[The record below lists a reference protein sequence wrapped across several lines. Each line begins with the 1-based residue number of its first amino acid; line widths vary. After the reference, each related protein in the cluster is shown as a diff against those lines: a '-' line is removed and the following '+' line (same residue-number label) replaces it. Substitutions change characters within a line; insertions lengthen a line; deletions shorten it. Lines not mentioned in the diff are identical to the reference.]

1 MLVLSHILI
10 SFSFIS
16 TLLTAVLTHH
26 LGWVATTFSD
36 THSYSDFHKPYN
48 ALWGQLV
55 DLYGAVGHPAKIAH
69 TVITG
74 TNNGDLISKI
84 LNSLTYFIRCCDIER
99 KDTVRVDVE
108 GDNSLV
114 NSICHEYSCIPK
126 EYYKK
131 YEDHLREMENCSL
144 KGREMRKEVF
154 VKHRNEPQ
162 IPNLRVCATEQSY
175 LLSRKITM
183 DVQTSSYKSIAEE
196 EGVKMSP
203 TDDKKVVFLLGDDEK
218 LDCIKKENVDNSN
231 NLKLSMP
238 VSNLKRGLKKET
250 SCFNLK
256 DYTDDEPTTENVENI
271 ECNSSTKTLEKSA
284 LDTVSTV
291 NKQENASSDTT
302 FKDEDFITCDG
313 STSIKPST
321 SFSSLTPSSEASC
334 SSKSTNEKPK
344 ENEFVRSKSVPPE
357 KQKPEANDEIKS
369 RYKYCGVKF
378 NFQQYPQI
386 VTNYMKSKNIEL
398 SRLPFAEKKMEFN
411 QITLSTDTAFNF
423 MDSDDSGEE
432 VEALQT
438 PSNASELE
446 CVSDLVTDRHKECY
460 AKESVERLPKT
471 FTRAKVPNTV
481 IKDPPPIEDETEK
494 EKYDGKMKVVS
505 LPMPK

>member
-1 MLVLSHILI
+1 MI

-26 LGWVATTFSD
+26 LGWVATTFSG

-131 YEDHLREMENCSL
+131 YEDHLREMENCNV
-144 KGREMRKEVF
+144 KGREMKKEVF

-183 DVQTSSYKSIAEE
+183 EMQTSSYKSIAEE
-196 EGVKMSP
+196 ESIKMSSP
-203 TDDKKVVFLLGDDEK
+203 DDKKVVFLLGDDEK

-231 NLKLSMP
+231 SLKQSVP

-256 DYTDDEPTTENVENI
+256 DYSDKEKDGEVTTESVGNI
-271 ECNSSTKTLEKSA
+271 DCSSSTKTSILGI
-284 LDTVSTV
+284 DSTT
-291 NKQENASSDTT
+291 NKQEQTSPGTT

-313 STSIKPST
+313 STNIKPST
-321 SFSSLTPSSEASC
+321 SFSSLTPSSGASC
-334 SSKSTNEKPK
+334 SSKSANEKPK

-357 KQKPEANDEIKS
+357 QQKPESNDEIKS

-411 QITLSTDTAFNF
+411 QITLNTDTAFNF

-471 FTRAKVPNTV
+471 FIRAKVPNTV
-481 IKDPPPIEDETEK
+481 IKDPPPKEDETAK
-494 EKYDGKMKVVS
+494 EKHDGKMKVVS

>member
-1 MLVLSHILI
+1 MLI

-26 LGWVATTFSD
+26 LGWVATTFSG

-99 KDTVRVDVE
+99 KDTIRVDVE

-131 YEDHLREMENCSL
+131 YEDHLREMENCNV
-144 KGREMRKEVF
+144 KEREMKKGVF
-154 VKHRNEPQ
+154 LKHRNEPQ
-162 IPNLRVCATEQSY
+162 IPTVRVCATDQSC
-175 LLSRKITM
+175 LF
-183 DVQTSSYKSIAEE
+183 SSNKSIADE
-196 EGVKMSP
+196 KNIKISSP
-203 TDDKKVVFLLGDDEK
+203 DDKKVVFLLGDDEK
-218 LDCIKKENVDNSN
+218 LDCIKNEN
-231 NLKLSMP
+231 NLDNNDLKQSVP
-238 VSNLKRGLKKET
+238 VSNLKKGLKKET

-256 DYTDDEPTTENVENI
+256 DYIDEEKDDETTFETLYNVE
-271 ECNSSTKTLEKSA
+271 CSSIQILER
-284 LDTVSTV
+284 STPDAASTT
-291 NKQENASSDTT
+291 NKQEHASPGTT
-302 FKDEDFITCDG
+302 FKDGDFVTCGG

-334 SSKSTNEKPK
+334 SSKSTNEKEK
-344 ENEFVRSKSVPPE
+344 EDEFVRSKSVPPE
-357 KQKPEANDEIKS
+357 QHKPEMNDEMKS
-369 RYKYCGVKF
+369 KYKYCGVKF

-398 SRLPFAEKKMEFN
+398 SRLPFTEKKIDFN
-411 QITLSTDTAFNF
+411 QITLNTDTAFKF
-423 MDSDDSGEE
+423 MDSEDSGEE

-471 FTRAKVPNTV
+471 FIRAKIPNTV
-481 IKDPPPIEDETEK
+481 IKDPFLIEK
-494 EKYDGKMKVVS
+494 ENKKDKHDGKMKVVS

>member
-1 MLVLSHILI
+1 M
-10 SFSFIS
+10 
-16 TLLTAVLTHH
+16 LTHH
-26 LGWVATTFSD
+26 LGWVATTVSN
-36 THSYSDFHKPYN
+36 TNTYSDKPYN
-48 ALWGQLV
+48 ALWGQLI
-55 DLYGAVGHPAKIAH
+55 DLYGAIGHPAKVAH

-99 KDTVRVDVE
+99 KDTIRVDVE

-131 YEDHLREMENCSL
+131 YEDHLREMDNTRERENKNDIFL
-144 KGREMRKEVF
+144 KNKKEEHKEHV
-154 VKHRNEPQ
+154 VQ
-162 IPNLRVCATEQSY
+162 VSYTNLPPTISKTTTIESQ
-175 LLSRKITM
+175 LSSHLTSEEKIKETYP
-183 DVQTSSYKSIAEE
+183 SS
-196 EGVKMSP
+196 
-203 TDDKKVVFLLGDDEK
+203 DKKVVFLLGDDEK
-218 LDCIKKENVDNSN
+218 LESTAQVENNRFDLSGSEQLKPLTSIKKG
-231 NLKLSMP
+231 M
-238 VSNLKRGLKKET
+238 KKEI
-250 SCFNLK
+250 SCFNLQNYVDNEK
-256 DYTDDEPTTENVENI
+256 SDKHTTTETLCQPMHDVNLKNTEERI
-271 ECNSSTKTLEKSA
+271 FENSS
-284 LDTVSTV
+284 
-291 NKQENASSDTT
+291 
-302 FKDEDFITCDG
+302 FKDEDFVKHNE
-313 STSIKPST
+313 SVSIKPST
-321 SFSSLTPSSEASC
+321 SFSSLKSKSEAGC
-334 SSKSTNEKPK
+334 SSKTSSEEQK

-357 KQKPEANDEIKS
+357 QHKPESNNEIKS

-398 SRLPFAEKKMEFN
+398 SRLPFTKKEIDFTQVTFN
-411 QITLSTDTAFNF
+411 ADTAFNF

-446 CVSDLVTDRHKECY
+446 CVSDLVTEKHKECY

-471 FTRAKVPNTV
+471 FVKAKVPNTV
-481 IKDPPPIEDETEK
+481 IKESPKEEEGSTRQEK
-494 EKYDGKMKVVS
+494 FSGGEMKIIS